1 MKVAYGLSLA
11 LLFSSAALA
20 KPGDIGG
27 ALTPPGITLQ
37 VMGKAQGYD
46 LSKQTA
52 AFNPREQ
59 LAFTDAKG
67 MTLYTYDKDPL
78 GQATCAGACADS
90 WRPAL
95 APVGAKTFGEWSVIK
110 RGDGASQWAWRGK
123 ALYTFIKDVDPGSVG
138 GNSPARLGA
147 RRKNGAGEYVGG
159 GVRGAAARNA
169 APDVPLAA
177 DWRVAYAFPV
187 EDFPAPAGLGVRE
200 VADAGALALVDHRG
214 FTLYVFDGD
223 AAKDAKACAKPCA
236 WQPVAAA
243 QLAEPTGDFSLVA
256 RTDGVKQWAYKGRGL
271 YTYAHDLAPNDANG
285 AGVDKRR
292 RVAAVYSFFMPK
304 GVQLEKTLSQGVV
317 LATATGKTLYRRDG
331 YIFQSGGGHS
341 LRRGQQA
348 RPAVG
353 RDIGTDPRCKADCGK
368 WHPFAAPK
376 DAESQGFW
384 TVAARA
390 DGGKQW
396 VYQGYALWTYDGDT
410 RPGDINGNDA
420 IDYAFANQPQVRSE
434 GTLQKAY
441 DIGTPVDG
449 LPALYWAIAVP

>member
-1 MKVAYGLSLA
+1 MRLTHGACLA
-11 LLFSSAALA
+11 LLLPGAAFA
-20 KPGDIGG
+20 RTADIGG
-27 ALTPPGITLQ
+27 VLTPPGITLQ

-67 MTLYTYDKDPL
+67 MTLYTYDKDPP
-78 GQATCAGACADS
+78 GKATCADDCAAS
-90 WRPAL
+90 WRPAT
-95 APVGAKTFGEWSVIK
+95 AAVKAKPSGEWSVIT
-110 RGDGASQWAWRGK
+110 RDDGARQWAFRGK
-123 ALYTFIKDVDPGSVG
+123 ALYTFVKDVDPGSVG

-177 DWRVAYAFPV
+177 DWKVAYAFPV
-187 EDFPAPAGLGVRE
+187 ADFPTPASLAVKE
-200 VADAGALALVDHRG
+200 VADAGALAVVDHRG
-214 FTLYVFDGD
+214 YTVYAYDGD
-223 AAKDAKACAKPCA
+223 AAKDAKACGRGCA

-243 QLAEPTGDFSLVA
+243 QLAEPIGDFTVIA
-256 RTDGVKQWAYKGRGL
+256 RPDGLKQWAYKGRGL
-271 YTYAHDLAPNDANG
+271 YSYVHDLAPNDANG
-285 AGVDKRR
+285 ADVDKRW
-292 RVAAVYSFFMPK
+292 RVAAVYGFFMPK
-304 GVQLEKTLSQGVV
+304 GVKLEKTLSQGVV
-317 LATATGKTLYRRDG
+317 LATDTGKTLYRRDG

-376 DAESQGFW
+376 NAESQGFW
-384 TVAARA
+384 SVATRD
-390 DGGKQW
+390 DGSKQW

-420 IDYAFANQPQVRSE
+420 IDYGFANQPEVASA
-434 GTLQKAY
+434 GLQKAY
-441 DIGTPVDG
+441 DIGTPMDG

>member
-1 MKVAYGLSLA
+1 MRVVYGLSLA
-11 LLFSSAALA
+11 LLLPGAAFA
-20 KPGDIGG
+20 KTGDMGG
-27 ALTPPGITLQ
+27 VLTPPGITLQ

-59 LAFTDAKG
+59 LAFTDARG
-67 MTLYTYDKDPL
+67 MTLYTYDKDPA
-78 GQATCAGACADS
+78 GKATCTGECAAS

-95 APVGAKTFGEWSVIK
+95 APTGTKSFGEWSVIA
-110 RGDGASQWAWRGK
+110 REDGGRQWAWRGK
-123 ALYTFIKDVDPGSVG
+123 ALYTFVKDVDPGSIG

-187 EDFPAPAGLGVRE
+187 MDFPVPAGLGVSE

-214 FTLYVFDGD
+214 FTLYAFDGD
-223 AAKDAKACAKPCA
+223 AAKDARACAKPCA
-236 WQPVAAA
+236 WQPVAAP
-243 QLAEPTGDFSLVA
+243 QLAEAAGDFTLIA
-256 RTDGVKQWAYKGRGL
+256 RGDGFKQWAYKGRGL

-285 AGVDKRR
+285 AGMDKRW
-292 RVAAVYSFFMPK
+292 RVAAVYQFFTPK
-304 GVQLEKTLSQGVV
+304 GVKLENTLSQGVV
-317 LATATGKTLYRRDG
+317 LATASGQTLYRRDG

-353 RDIGTDPRCKADCGK
+353 RDIGTDPRCKEDCGK
-368 WHPFAAPK
+368 WHPFMAPRN
-376 DAESQGFW
+376 AESQGFW
-384 TVAARA
+384 SVATRA
-390 DGGKQW
+390 DGARQW
-396 VYQGYALWTYDGDT
+396 TYQGYALWTYDGDT
-410 RPGDINGNDA
+410 TPGAINGNDA
-420 IDYAFANQPQVRSE
+420 IDYGFANQPDVPSA
-434 GTLQKAY
+434 GALQKAY
-441 DIGTPVDG
+441 DIGTPMDG